1 MRATTLVD
9 IDLVRGTFPFN
20 LLSEQELLRV
30 LPFFE
35 QVHFPAGAVIFSE
48 GYPADAVYFMVSGA
62 AKLTAWN
69 RQMKKNLGTLT
80 VGDHFG
86 VESLGTGNN
95 YLTRTECLSDVTA
108 LKVKTRRMMGIQDAF
123 PQVRNAMELFQK
135 TLNLVLKTDFPWLGD
150 SEHVELLSR
159 RHPFFLFMR
168 ILVAGG
174 ITLLVSSFLFFA
186 ALAADKPTFLLVLTG
201 LSFLAGVG
209 FAFWSALEWTNDFF
223 ILTHERVLVQKK
235 LIGFFESR
243 HESPVNAVLS
253 VGVDSSVWGRMV
265 GFGAVTVRTYTGDLR
280 FYRLPFPHL
289 VNELLEY
296 SRQKARFEARQ
307 SEREGMRVVLTQKFD
322 NPNLEKTIPIKTGT
336 KSLDKVTY
344 SSDSISDLLANF
356 FNLRVEDQGN
366 VVYRT
371 HWLVLMGKIF
381 LPTLALMAC
390 VLGVIARFLGLFGAL
405 PEAIFVTLVIVAGL
419 GSLGWWIYQYYDWHN
434 DVYIITDEQLI
445 DLNKKPLG
453 REEQRAA
460 PVKNIQ
466 TVEFERKG
474 LINLIFNY
482 GTVKIKIGNEEL
494 TFDNVYHPSQVQS
507 EIYARYR
514 HLNEKVKR
522 EEQSRM
528 ADWIKTYDEL
538 RRGEDGTRPNGT
550 DRE

>member
-9 IDLVRGTFPFN
+9 IDLVRGIFPFN
-20 LLSEQELLRV
+20 LLSEPELLRV

-48 GYPADAVYFMVSGA
+48 GYPADAVYFMVSGTV
-62 AKLTAWN
+62 KLTAWT
-69 RQMKKNLGTLT
+69 RHKKKNLGTLT

-86 VESLGTGNN
+86 VESLGSGNN
-95 YLTRTECLSDVTA
+95 FLTRTECLSDVTA
-108 LKVKTRRMMGIQDAF
+108 LKVKTRRMMSIQDAF
-123 PQVRNAMELFQK
+123 PQVRNVMELFQK
-135 TLNLVLKTDFPWLGD
+135 TLNLTLKTDLPWLGE
-150 SEHVELLSR
+150 SEHIELLSR

-168 ILVAGG
+168 ILVVGG

-186 ALAADKPTFLLVLTG
+186 ALAADHPTFLMILTV
-201 LSFLAGVG
+201 LSFLAGIG
-209 FAFWSALEWTNDFF
+209 FSVWSAIEWTNDFF
-223 ILTHERVLVQKK
+223 ILTQERVLVQKK

-243 HESPVNAVLS
+243 HESPINAILS
-253 VGVDSSVWGRMV
+253 VGVDTSVWGRMV

-280 FYRLPFPHL
+280 FKRLPFPHL

-307 SEREGMRVVLTQKFD
+307 SEREGMRTALTQKID
-322 NPNLEKTIPIKTGT
+322 SPSLEKTIPIKTAT
-336 KSLDKVTY
+336 KSRANMTY
-344 SSDSISDLLANF
+344 SSDSISDLLAKF
-356 FNLRVEDQGN
+356 FNLRIEDQGN

-390 VLGVIARFLGLFGAL
+390 VLVVIAQFLGLFGAI
-405 PEAIFVTLVIVAGL
+405 PEAMIVTLAIVAGL

-507 EIYARYR
+507 EVYARYR
-514 HLNEKVKR
+514 HLTENAKR

-538 RRGEDGTRPNGT
+538 RRREDKNRSG
-550 DRE
+550 DSDDE